1 MNIDIKA
8 IVRIFSDSTIF
19 DWGKP
24 FNNAENTQSVGTGF
38 FIDER
43 YILTCY
49 HVVDDA
55 TKIYISIPS
64 LGKEKHEVVLAS
76 CFPELDIALL
86 KTVDYKTN
94 SFLELCDSDK
104 VIPTEIVFAIGYPLG
119 IESVKYSNGIISG
132 IQDYLFQIDAPINPG
147 NSGGPLINSS
157 NKVIAINSSKI
168 TSIDADNIG
177 FSIPINFYKN
187 LKDIM
192 KSNKIIRMC
201 DLLIEYNELDDNLW
215 NYCTGNVKIVGTKDI
230 KSTKGTKGTFSTGVY
245 IKKSYTESGLPI
257 NTGDILLEINGYK
270 IDNYGEMIVEWT
282 KEKISIDNYLV
293 RLPKGSSLKLVY
305 WSSKDKQVKYIN
317 HILTYE
323 YPIKRGVPFIE
334 PVSYFVLGGLVIMN
348 MYINHIY
355 IYKHKY
361 NSIIGSNIKKFRKDN
376 KILISSILSGS
387 EIIKNDVFNEGDIIV
402 SINDIKIQHLDDIIK
417 IIDET
422 YEKYNGYIIIKNY
435 KNDIVCLHLAK
446 SLLET
451 LKLASKYG
459 YKWDNPLT
467 RIILKKLDITY

>member
-8 IVRIFSDSTIF
+8 IVRIFSDSIIF

-38 FIDER
+38 FIDDQ

-147 NSGGPLINSS
+147 NSGGPLINSN

-215 NYCTGNVKIVGTKDI
+215 NYCTGNVKNIGI
-230 KSTKGTKGTFSTGVY
+230 SGYSTGVY

-305 WSSKDKQVKYIN
+305 WSSKDKQVKNIN
-317 HILTYE
+317 HALTYE

-361 NSIIGSNIKKFRKDN
+361 NSIIGNNIKKFKKDN

-402 SINDIKIQHLDDIIK
+402 SINDIKIQHLDDIVK

>member
-8 IVRIFSDSTIF
+8 IVRIFSDSIIF

-24 FNNAENTQSVGTGF
+24 FNNAENTQSIGTGF
-38 FIDER
+38 FIDDQ

-64 LGKEKHEVVLAS
+64 LGKEKHEVVLVS

-86 KTVDYKTN
+86 KTIDYK
-94 SFLELCDSDK
+94 SKSYLELCDSDI
-104 VIPTEIVFAIGYPLG
+104 VIPTENVFAVGYPLG

-147 NSGGPLINSS
+147 NSGGPLINSN

-192 KSNKIIRMC
+192 RSNKIIRMC
-201 DLLIEYNELDDNLW
+201 DLLLEYNELDVNLW
-215 NYCTGNVKIVGTKDI
+215 NYCTGNVKIV
-230 KSTKGTKGTFSTGVY
+230 STKGTFSTEGTFSTGVY
-245 IKKSYTESGLPI
+245 IKKAYTESGLPI

-270 IDNYGEMIVEWT
+270 IDNYGEMCVEWT
-282 KEKISIDNYLV
+282 KEKISIDNYLI
-293 RLPKGSSLKLVY
+293 RLPNGSSLKLVY
-305 WSSKDKQVKYIN
+305 WSSKDKQVKNIV

-355 IYKHKY
+355 VHKHKY

-376 KILISSILSGS
+376 KIIISSILSGS
-387 EIIKNDVFNEGDIIV
+387 EIIKNDVLNEGDIIV
-402 SINDIKIQHLDDIIK
+402 SINDIKIQNLDDIIK

-467 RIILKKLDITY
+467 RIILKKLDIT